1 MSTLGLESYA
11 AIESNLFVKIELDYY
26 KANAAATPAANT
38 LYFSDR
44 LAEYNNGADT
54 YIGLG
59 NLLNITST
67 ASELR
72 VSGYE
77 LTVTIS
83 GIPNS
88 SIYEIV
94 NSRIKGSK
102 ITVYRGMFNQAN
114 NNLISGLTANPQIRF
129 QGYISNLGLDEDWNQ
144 ESRTSTNT
152 LVLNCASVVDVMNN
166 KIAGRKT
173 NPSSQKKFYPTDI
186 SMDRVPR
193 LEETKFDFGG

>member
-1 MSTLGLESYA
+1 MSTLGLESYGE
-11 AIESNLFVKIELDYY
+11 IESNLLVKIELDYY
-26 KANAAATPAANT
+26 KANAAATPT
-38 LYFSDR
+38 SQDLLFSDR
-44 LAEYNNGADT
+44 LAAYADGADT

-59 NLLNITST
+59 NLMSITST

-72 VSGYE
+72 VSGYD

-94 NSRIKGSK
+94 NSRIKGAK
-102 ITVYRGMFNQAN
+102 ITVRRALFSQTN

-129 QGYISNLGLDEDWNQ
+129 QGYISNLSLDEDWDQ

-173 NPSSQKKFYPTDI
+173 NPSSQKKFYPADI

-193 LEETKFDFGG
+193 LEETKFDFGA